1 MAVSAYEVI
10 STQTLG
16 TAASS
21 VTFSSIPQ
29 TYTDLVL
36 VVNHSTTG
44 SNPSIVARFNS
55 DTASN
60 YSRTRI
66 AGDGSVTNS
75 GRGSSETTL
84 GLSTYVGSS
93 STAIGTMI
101 CNILNYAN
109 STTYKTCITRNNAAS
124 HGTEASVTLW
134 RSTSAITTFL
144 VSVDSSSFATGST
157 FTLYGVKAAA

>member
-1 MAVSAYEVI
+1 MANSAYNVI

-16 TAASS
+16 TATSS
-21 VTFSSIPQ
+21 VTFTSIPQ

-60 YSRTRI
+60 YSRTRL
-66 AGDGSVTNS
+66 AGDGSAVNTN
-75 GRGSSETTL
+75 RGSSETTL
-84 GLSTYVGSS
+84 GLSTYVGSPP
-93 STAIGTMI
+93 TAVGTMI

-109 STTYKTCITRNNAAS
+109 STTYKTCLTRNNAAAY
-124 HGTEASVTLW
+124 GTEASVTLW
-134 RSTSAITTFL
+134 RSTASVTSVN
-144 VSVDSSSFATGST
+144 VSVDSSTFATGST
-157 FTLYGVKAAA
+157 FTLYGIKAA